1 MTDYDDDSLVENR
14 SALAILGKFRSSI
27 DLKGDVVQHRREFL
41 IAMLGTAS
49 LAVTENLVSAASA
62 EATTIETNANVRGA
76 LGDIETQLFRIGR
89 EHMQPG
95 VNPSELMVDSLS
107 AWRDAS
113 ALRNMHLDSPTLS
126 GKAYKLEATAAGLVA
141 QFLGDRG
148 ELADAEH
155 WYRAALKHAPD
166 DDTRSWL
173 YACRT
178 WLYLYSGDASG
189 AKRNASRAA
198 ALAAYFSRDRGA
210 FGYHQLARAYALD
223 GQNDRAREHLSNA
236 TSQFLFSSG
245 TGNPHAD
252 PNLLR
257 WTLLQNSQYT
267 MDTVAILAFAEGRKS
282 DISRFSTTAELVL
295 GRVDSIN
302 GMNAFL
308 ARMAD
313 ARIKASGSDADADA
327 AVEATM
333 NAVSNLR
340 LVDRQTAVVQGRSQ
354 QFADDLEARFG
365 DTQSVRGLRG
375 FVTELA
381 EAA

>member
-1 MTDYDDDSLVENR
+1 MTDYDDDSLVDSR

-27 DLKGDVVQHRREFL
+27 DLKGDVVQHRRDFL
-41 IAMLGTAS
+41 VSMLGAAS

-62 EATTIETNANVRGA
+62 EATTIETNSNVGGA
-76 LGDIETQLFRIGR
+76 LGAIEMQLFRIGR

-95 VNPSELMVDSLS
+95 ANPSELMSNALA
-107 AWRDAS
+107 AWRDSS
-113 ALRNMHLDSPTLS
+113 ALRNMHLKSATLS

-155 WYRAALKHAPD
+155 WYRSALKHAPD

-173 YACRT
+173 YGCRA
-178 WLYLYSGDASG
+178 WLYLYSGDAQG
-189 AKRNASRAA
+189 AKRNAARSAS
-198 ALAAYFSRDRGA
+198 LATYFSRDRGA
-210 FGYHQLARAYALD
+210 FGYHQLARAYAMD
-223 GQNDRAREHLSNA
+223 GQNNKAREHLSNA

-245 TGNPHAD
+245 TGDPSAD

-267 MDTVAILAFAEGRKS
+267 MDTVAILAFAEGRKA
-282 DISRFSTTAELVL
+282 DISRFDATAHLVL
-295 GRVDSIN
+295 GRLDSIN

-313 ARIKASGSDADADA
+313 ARIKASGPEADADA
-327 AVEATM
+327 AVEVTM

-381 EAA
+381 A